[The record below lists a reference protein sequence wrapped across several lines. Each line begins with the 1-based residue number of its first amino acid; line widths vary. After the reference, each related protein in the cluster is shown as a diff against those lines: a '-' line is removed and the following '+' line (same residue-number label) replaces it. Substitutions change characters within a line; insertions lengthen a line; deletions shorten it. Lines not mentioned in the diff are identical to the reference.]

1 MRTDCSTAFSQ
12 QIHHTPKNVKKL
24 DRFTPPPIRS
34 PPPTHP
40 PPTHPPPTHP
50 PPTHPP
56 PTVADP
62 TANIEN
68 SNSIRNSSTNQA

>member
-40 PPTHPPPTHP
+40 PPTHPPPT
-50 PPTHPP
+50 
-56 PTVADP
+56 VADP